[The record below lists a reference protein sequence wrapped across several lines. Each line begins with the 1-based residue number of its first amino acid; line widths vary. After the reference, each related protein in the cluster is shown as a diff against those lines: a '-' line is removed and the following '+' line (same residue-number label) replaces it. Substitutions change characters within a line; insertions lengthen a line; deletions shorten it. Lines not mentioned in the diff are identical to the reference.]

1 MKRALVWSFLLMAW
15 LSVRNARAQDQQL
28 SFGTSGHVAVSAE
41 RLFGFVHTEESAGGG
56 SASAST
62 INLFSAP
69 TALIATGYT
78 WPRIGVD
85 FFVSQ
90 SVSVGLAASYFD
102 VSPSAGSFS
111 GFQLAPRF
119 GYAASVSPKLAIWP
133 RGGITYEHVTTDS
146 GGGTS
151 HDQSFV
157 ALTLDLPFAILV
169 VPRGAFL
176 ITPTLDLGLSGSSSA
191 NGVSA
196 DQKFTDFGLQ
206 FGLLLYI

>member
-1 MKRALVWSFLLMAW
+1 MKRAVTWSLLLMVSWVAGP
-15 LSVRNARAQDQQL
+15 VRAQDEPL
-28 SFGTSGHVAVSAE
+28 PFGGSGHVAVSAE
-41 RLFGFVHTEESAGGG
+41 RLFGFVHTEESASGA
-56 SASAST
+56 SVSAST
-62 INLFSAP
+62 INLLSAP
-69 TALIATGYT
+69 TALIASGYT
-78 WPRIGVD
+78 WPRVGVD
-85 FFVSQ
+85 LFLSP
-90 SVSVGLAASYFD
+90 SVSLGLAASYFN

-119 GYAASVSPKLAIWP
+119 GYAANVSPKLAIWP
-133 RGGITYEHVTTDS
+133 RGGITYEHVSTDS

-151 HDQSFV
+151 HEQSFV

-176 ITPTLDLGLSGSSSA
+176 IAPTLDLGLSGSSSA
-191 NGVSA
+191 NGVST